1 MNLTIG
7 IDLGGTRIKGVLLNA
22 DTGDVL
28 EQHTTPTNDGAGQV
42 WQTGVAQTVEA
53 LRQAATHPIA
63 GIGLAAPGLPNATNT
78 VIACMP
84 GRLQG
89 LENFNWSAF
98 LSAPV
103 RVLNDAHAALMAE
116 AHFGAARHCQ
126 NVVMLTLGTGVGG
139 GLLLNGELYQGFFQM
154 AGHLGHISIHADSDQ
169 LDITHTPGSLED
181 AIGNA
186 TVARRSF
193 GRYQSTHELLDA
205 YRQNEPLATLVW
217 LTSMRRLAA
226 AIASL
231 INAFSPERVVLG
243 GGIAQAGDALFL
255 PLQTFMDVFAWKPN
269 GKETHIVQAR
279 FADWAGAIGAASS
292 LPNQLT

>member
-1 MNLTIG
+1 VNLTIG

-28 EQHTTPTNDGAGQV
+28 EQHTTPTNDIAGQV

-53 LRQAATHPIA
+53 LRQAATHPIT

-78 VIACMP
+78 AIACMP

-89 LENFNWSAF
+89 LENFDWSAM
-98 LSAPV
+98 LGAPV
-103 RVLNDAHAALMAE
+103 RVLNDAHAALLAE
-116 AHFGAARHCQ
+116 ARFGAARQCQ

-154 AGHLGHISIHADSDQ
+154 AGHLGHITVDADSDQ
-169 LDITHTPGSLED
+169 LDITNTPGSLED

-193 GRYQSTHELLDA
+193 GRYQSTYALLDG
-205 YRQNEPLATLVW
+205 YRENEPLATLVW
-217 LTSMRRLAA
+217 LTSIRRLAA

-231 INAFSPERVVLG
+231 ANAFSPERILLG
-243 GGIAQAGDALFL
+243 GGITQADDALFS
-255 PLQTFMDVFAWKPN
+255 PLQTFMDLFAWKPG
-269 GKETHIVQAR
+269 GKETPIVKAR

-292 LPNQLT
+292 LLNQSK

>member
-1 MNLTIG
+1 VNLTIG

-28 EQHTTPTNDGAGQV
+28 EQHTTPTNDIAGQV
-42 WQTGVAQTVEA
+42 WQTGVARTVET
-53 LRQAATHPIA
+53 LRQAATHPIT

-78 VIACMP
+78 AIACMP

-89 LENFNWSAF
+89 LENFDWSAM
-98 LSAPV
+98 LGAPV
-103 RVLNDAHAALMAE
+103 RVLNDAHAALLAE
-116 AHFGAARHCQ
+116 AHFGAARQCQ

-154 AGHLGHISIHADSDQ
+154 AGHLGHFTVDADSDQ
-169 LDITHTPGSLED
+169 LDITNTPGSLED

-193 GRYQSTHELLDA
+193 GRYQSTYALLDG
-205 YRQNEPLATLVW
+205 YRENEPLATLVW
-217 LTSMRRLAA
+217 LTSIRRLAA

-231 INAFSPERVVLG
+231 ANAFSPERILLG
-243 GGIAQAGDALFL
+243 GGITQADDALFS
-255 PLQTFMDVFAWKPN
+255 PLQTFMDLFAWKPA
-269 GKETHIVQAR
+269 GTEILIVKAR
-279 FADWAGAIGAASS
+279 FAGWAGAIGAAPS
-292 LPNQLT
+292 LLSQ